1 MTHPKASDEQILNY
15 DLGIEDVIEKFI
27 PREGYPSALHV
38 PIWDLLDR
46 GGKRFR
52 PILSYL
58 CCKMVG
64 GNTKQINQLAAAVE
78 LLHNMTLVHDDIE
91 DNSDRRRGKPCIHLI
106 YGIPSA
112 INTADMMAVKVF
124 DMILT
129 HKINPKSKI
138 ILLQK
143 LTQRINQM
151 LQGQAIEIENRDT
164 ALYDEGLVLEILK
177 GKTSALI
184 MLSSEI
190 GIIIGKGSDVQLK
203 LVERYAGYI
212 GLAFQIIDDV
222 LNLIATKKY
231 GKEIGGDLREGK
243 RTMIVSHF
251 MKHSSDYDKL
261 EFLKYFGKKNSSYKE
276 IKKMLSLLKKY
287 DSIKY
292 CQKQADYYLNCGLY
306 YLSFLPDNDA
316 RNSLSKLSAFLTK
329 RNW

>member
-1 MTHPKASDEQILNY
+1 MVHPKASDEQVLNY
-15 DLGIEDVIEKFI
+15 DLGIEDMIEKFI
-27 PREGYPSALHV
+27 SREGYPSTLHV

-52 PILSYL
+52 PILTYL
-58 CCKMVG
+58 CCKIVG
-64 GNTKQINQLAAAVE
+64 GNTKQVNQLAAAVE

-91 DNSDRRRGKPCIHLI
+91 DNSDQRRGKPCMHLI
-106 YGIPSA
+106 YGIPST
-112 INTADMMAVKVF
+112 INTADFMAVRVF
-124 DMILT
+124 DMILS
-129 HKINPKSKI
+129 HKINPKSKV

-143 LTQRINQM
+143 LTQRVNQM
-151 LQGQAIEIENRDT
+151 LHGQAVEIENRDT
-164 ALYDEGLVLEILK
+164 TMYDESLVLEILK

-190 GIIIGKGSDVQLK
+190 GIIVGKGTEVQLK
-203 LVERYAGYI
+203 LVERYAGYV

-251 MKHSSDYDKL
+251 MGHASDHDKL
-261 EFLKYFGKKNSSYKE
+261 EFLKYFGVKRSSYKE

-287 DSIKY
+287 DSIKH
-292 CQKQADYYLNCGLY
+292 CQKQSDYYLSCGLY
-306 YLSFLPDNDA
+306 YLKFLPNNDA
-316 RNSLSKLSAFLTK
+316 KNSLIKLSKFLTK